1 MAAAASLTFKDVTGK
16 YTDAN
21 DIDENSI
28 CRYHSQF
35 QPLANATG
43 FIGAILTIK
52 GYDLRYGYQL
62 QFITTNDGMLLYC
75 RSKYDSQ
82 WKDWV
87 KII

>member
-1 MAAAASLTFKDVTGK
+1 MAEAALLTFKDVTGM

-28 CRYHSQF
+28 CRYHSVY
-35 QPLANATG
+35 QPLANISG
-43 FIGAILTIK
+43 NIGAILTIK

-62 QFITTNDGMLLYC
+62 QFITINNGMYLYC
-75 RSKYDSQ
+75 RCKYDSQ